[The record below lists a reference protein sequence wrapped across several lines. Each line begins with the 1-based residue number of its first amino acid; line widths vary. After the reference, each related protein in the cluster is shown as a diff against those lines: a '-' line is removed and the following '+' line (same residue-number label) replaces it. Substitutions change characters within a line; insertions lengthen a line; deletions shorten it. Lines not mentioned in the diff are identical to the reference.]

1 MALFLY
7 FFLFSEKNPGSGLKS
22 LAYSFSHFP
31 LLIRVIPVQVTRPD
45 IIPLLPSHGRG
56 GGGEGGEGVKSVERR
71 KEKRGS
77 VEDETEN
84 NRYTVGKKRRRK
96 KEKN

>member
-1 MALFLY
+1 MTVRTEIHQLNSELSSHGIIFV

-56 GGGEGGEGVKSVERR
+56 GGGEGA
-71 KEKRGS
+71 
-77 VEDETEN
+77 
-84 NRYTVGKKRRRK
+84 
-96 KEKN
+96 

>member
-1 MALFLY
+1 ME
-7 FFLFSEKNPGSGLKS
+7 EKE
-22 LAYSFSHFP
+22 
-31 LLIRVIPVQVTRPD
+31 
-45 IIPLLPSHGRG
+45 GRIN
-56 GGGEGGEGVKSVERR
+56 GGEGGEGVKSVERR